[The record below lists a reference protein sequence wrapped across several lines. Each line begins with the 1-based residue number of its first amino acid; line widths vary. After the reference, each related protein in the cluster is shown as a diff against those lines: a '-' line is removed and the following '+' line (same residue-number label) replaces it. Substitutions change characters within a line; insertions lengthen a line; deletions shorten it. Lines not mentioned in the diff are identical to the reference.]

1 MTLASPTERK
11 IDRDVPYGLSV
22 AAAWAWRVIAVVL
35 MVGVVLWLLGHV
47 TLILIPVIV
56 AALLASLLEPLHR
69 RLHITLPAIAASL
82 LSVLALILGVAGL
95 LALSGQQLVTGF
107 ADMSEQISK
116 GVKSAMAWAE
126 GMGLPIGGSGG
137 GLESTMSTLKENS
150 GAIMSGAMSFSST
163 ATNILA
169 GIVIALFT
177 LIFFLYDGDRI
188 WAFCLRFV
196 PRAHRRAI
204 DHAGRSGWHAV
215 GSYVR
220 VQIVVAAI
228 DALGIGLG
236 AWLLGVPLAFPLAV
250 LVFLASFV
258 PMVGAVATGA
268 LAILLALM
276 ANGPINAVLM
286 LGVVILVQQLESN
299 VLQPLIM
306 GKAVALHPLAVFLA
320 VAGGSAV
327 AGLAGAVFSVP
338 MLAFLNAFV
347 RGLRKEQH
355 ENEEADGDSEAGD
368 ADRTP
373 SDGADAGVSDGAVP
387 AHEPSAARVSDTGS
401 SAHEG

>member
-137 GLESTMSTLKENS
+137 GLESMMSTLKENS

-276 ANGPINAVLM
+276 ANGPINALLM

-327 AGLAGAVFSVP
+327 AGLAGA
-338 MLAFLNAFV
+338 
-347 RGLRKEQH
+347 
-355 ENEEADGDSEAGD
+355 
-368 ADRTP
+368 
-373 SDGADAGVSDGAVP
+373 
-387 AHEPSAARVSDTGS
+387 AHEPSAARVSGTGS